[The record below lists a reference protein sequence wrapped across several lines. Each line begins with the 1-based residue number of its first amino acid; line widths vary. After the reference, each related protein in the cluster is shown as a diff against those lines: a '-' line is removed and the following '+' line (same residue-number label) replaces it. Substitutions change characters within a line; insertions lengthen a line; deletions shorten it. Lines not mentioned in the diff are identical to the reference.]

1 MEDIFSEAK
10 CLGVKFDDEEELTL
24 LSQLQQAL
32 HEALRQ
38 QRALE
43 EEGED
48 TTVQEATVA
57 GLRAKIEELA
67 RKLR

>member
-1 MEDIFSEAK
+1 VEDIFSEARS
-10 CLGVKFDDEEELTL
+10 LGVEFDDEEELTV

-32 HEALRQ
+32 RAALCQ
-38 QRALE
+38 QRYFE

-48 TTVQEATVA
+48 TTVQKATVA